1 MVERFFPQD
10 GTIFSPWRNDLL
22 SGIFSLNHRQA
33 EREIWRMQRESKNRS
48 EQKAFFPS
56 KTSRHPFSFAIF
68 AFCNLQIRNEN
79 RTNNI

>member
-33 EREIWRMQRESKNRS
+33 EREMWRMQE
-48 EQKAFFPS
+48 KA
-56 KTSRHPFSFAIF
+56 KTEVNKRGFFSF
-68 AFCNLQIRNEN
+68 
-79 RTNNI
+79 